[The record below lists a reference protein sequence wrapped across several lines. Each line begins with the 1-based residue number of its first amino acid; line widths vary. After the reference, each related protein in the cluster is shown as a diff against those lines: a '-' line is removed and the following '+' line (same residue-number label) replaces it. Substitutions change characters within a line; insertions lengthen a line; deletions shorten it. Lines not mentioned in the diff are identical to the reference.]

1 MSDFLPPDSLIPP
14 SRQDSLGTILHSIRQ
29 PTTIAL
35 VASLGVHG
43 LFLAGLPF
51 LSSVQSKQPQE
62 QETVQLIELSPAEQ
76 SRLPSAALSQAFP
89 APMVTPQTPTSQ
101 AVPNPATQTDTE
113 DAPLYDFPLIPPP
126 PVVNYPPELAAPL
139 PARRAPLTFQDIPAL
154 KKSQPAEQP
163 EPEKTAAAEAE
174 TVPPQPEQT
183 EPQPA
188 PSAADLQSEDLT
200 RSTRRRLDAATVA
213 RIQQEEKQEQ
223 AAAQQQAYL
232 QEMYGT
238 FNAGDASLE
247 AYKKNMESLTD
258 SAKNLSGKL
267 DWQLPDKEEK
277 QQMEAEIAKLYPSEA
292 CSFKPKAAEVQVAAI
307 VQPDGKLAGDKPY
320 LVLSSGY
327 KGLDKVAL
335 EYIAKKEFKSE
346 KDVQFLLFKLPFPA
360 AEAVCPPVAA
370 ESKPAS

>member
-1 MSDFLPPDSLIPP
+1 MADFLPPDSLITP
-14 SRQDSLGTILHSIRQ
+14 SRQENLGTILNALRQ

-51 LSSVQSKQPQE
+51 LSSVQSKQPQA

-76 SRLPSAALSQAFP
+76 SRLPSAALSQTFP
-89 APMVTPQTPTSQ
+89 SPMVPPQTQISQ
-101 AVPNPATQTDTE
+101 ALPSPSTQTGTD
-113 DAPLYDFPLIPPP
+113 DAPLYDFPLVPPP
-126 PVVNYPPELAAPL
+126 PVLNYPPELAAPL
-139 PARRAPLTFQDIPAL
+139 PARRSPLTFQDIPAL
-154 KKSQPAEQP
+154 KNSKPEAQAEPAE
-163 EPEKTAAAEAE
+163 TTVAE
-174 TVPPQPEQT
+174 TAPPKPEQS

-200 RSTRRRLDAATVA
+200 RSGSRRLDAATVA
-213 RIQQEEKQEQ
+213 RIQQEERQEQ

-258 SAKNLSGKL
+258 STKNLSGKL

-277 QQMEAEIAKLYPSEA
+277 QQIEAEIAKLYPSEA
-292 CSFKPKAAEVQVAAI
+292 CAFKPKATEVQVAAI

-335 EYIAKKEFKSE
+335 DYIAKKEFKPE
-346 KDVQFLLFKLPFPA
+346 EDVQFLLFKLPFPA
-360 AEAVCPPVAA
+360 AETVCPPVAA
-370 ESKPAS
+370 DSKPAS